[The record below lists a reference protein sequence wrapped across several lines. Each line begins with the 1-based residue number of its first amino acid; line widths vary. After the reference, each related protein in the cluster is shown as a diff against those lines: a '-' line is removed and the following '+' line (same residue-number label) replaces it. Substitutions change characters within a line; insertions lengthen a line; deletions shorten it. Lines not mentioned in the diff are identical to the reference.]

1 MRKSEKRN
9 IRIIVQIFFFVLI
22 ASIAINKTLAEAGS
36 GIPFFSEA
44 SLHAL
49 CPFGGVVTLYNLATL
64 GTFIQK
70 IHMSSVIL
78 MAIIF
83 ILAVLFGPVF
93 CGWVCPLGSIQ
104 EWIGKMGHKI
114 FRKKYNHFVPLKL
127 DRVLRYLR
135 YGVLILVIFVTVR
148 SGYLLFSN
156 IDPYN
161 ALFTFWSEEVAIPSL
176 IILIATLALSV
187 FVERPWC
194 KYACPYGALLGLS
207 NKIRIFKI
215 RRTPSTCINCKKCDH
230 SCPMNIQVSR
240 KNKITDHQCISCY
253 ECTSER
259 SCPIPDTVNMKA
271 AENDL
276 KSSNHQQIHANI
288 EEADQ

>member
-1 MRKSEKRN
+1 MKKEKKSN
-9 IRIIVQIFFFVLI
+9 IRIIVQIFFFALI
-22 ASIAINKTLAEAGS
+22 GSIAINKTLAEAGI
-36 GIPFFSEA
+36 GIPFLSEA

-70 IHMSSVIL
+70 IHMSAVIL
-78 MAIIF
+78 MAIVF

-104 EWIGKMGHKI
+104 EWFGKIGRKVI
-114 FRKKYNHFVPLKL
+114 RKKYNHFVPMKL
-127 DRVLRYLR
+127 DKVLRYLR
-135 YGVLILVIFVTVR
+135 YVVLIWVVFVTAR
-148 SGYLLFSN
+148 SGYLLFSD

-161 ALFTFWSEEVAIPSL
+161 ALFTFWSDEVAIPSL
-176 IILIATLALSV
+176 IILAVTLILSL

-215 RRTPSTCINCKKCDH
+215 RRAPATCINCKKCDH
-230 SCPMNIQVSR
+230 GCPMNIHVSQ
-240 KNKITDHQCISCY
+240 KEKVTDPQCISCY

-259 SCPIPDTVNMKA
+259 SCPIPDTVNMEIAKSTFKA
-271 AENDL
+271 
-276 KSSNHQQIHANI
+276 SNHQQIKAI
-288 EEADQ
+288 KKEADQ